1 LTASTNKVADALR
14 ARGVSER
21 VLAGG
26 LAGLVASWERFAT
39 ELERGYAGG
48 LDEWRNDVDVR
59 DILDE
64 ALRAASADERR
75 ALRRRARIADARV
88 RKLLVQSGRCLWGAQ
103 NAASHGWN
111 PGRQWWYFLE
121 PKTKNAELAR
131 EISGLE

>member
-1 LTASTNKVADALR
+1 MSATDKVADALR

-26 LAGLVASWERFAT
+26 LAGLVASWERFAH
-39 ELERGYAGG
+39 ELERGYGAG

-64 ALRAASADERR
+64 ALRAASGDERR
-75 ALRRRARIADARV
+75 ALARRVRLADARV
-88 RKLLVQSGRCLWGAQ
+88 RKLLVPAGHCVWGAK
-103 NAASHGWN
+103 NAAKHGWN
-111 PGRQWWYFLE
+111 AGRQWWYFLE

-131 EISGLE
+131 ELAALE

>member
-1 LTASTNKVADALR
+1 MASTNRVAEALR

-21 VLAGG
+21 VLSGG
-26 LAGLVASWERFAT
+26 LAGLVASWERFAK

-48 LDEWRNDVDVR
+48 LDDWRNDVDVR

-64 ALRAASADERR
+64 ALRAASADEQR
-75 ALRRRARIADARV
+75 ALRRRVRLADTRV
-88 RKLLVQSGRCLWGAQ
+88 RKLLVPAGRCLWGAQ
-103 NAASHGWN
+103 NALKHGWN
-111 PGRQWWYFLE
+111 SGRQWWYFLE